1 MTIGRKFVNELF
13 SKIDITCRDDRMRT
27 CYMQAYRAYV
37 NFKGISNAD
46 IRKIFALGEKE
57 KSKASRIIANAIEYG
72 YIKVMNPDT
81 APRYKKYIPY
91 WA

>member
-46 IRKIFALGEKE
+46 IRKIFA
-57 KSKASRIIANAIEYG
+57 
-72 YIKVMNPDT
+72 
-81 APRYKKYIPY
+81 
-91 WA
+91 